1 MLSIGVRYCGGC
13 NPQIDRSRVIRDLSD
28 ALKRMG
34 LKVDFTTDRER
45 AVDIVLL
52 INGCMHACLEGE
64 YLSHAQNHRF
74 ISVRGKM
81 VDDQYIEEDHIP
93 GLLIKKICSSP
104 FIPPLSPSS
113 RKFTQK

>member
-64 YLSHAQNHRF
+64 YLRGAHDHQR

-81 VDDQYIEEDHIP
+81 VDDQRIEEDHIP
-93 GLLIKKICSSP
+93 GLLAKKICSSP
-104 FIPPLSPSS
+104 FIPPLSSPS

>member
-13 NPQIDRSRVIRDLSD
+13 SPQIDRSKVIRDLSD

-45 AVDIVLL
+45 PVDIVLL

-64 YLSHAQNHRF
+64 YPRSGPDHQR

-81 VDDQYIEEDHIP
+81 VDDQHIEEDHIP
-93 GLLIKKICSSP
+93 GLLAKKICSSP
-104 FIPPLSPSS
+104 FIPPLSSPS